1 MVESQAPIEEIISNL
16 KEQLKNNME
25 RVNTI
30 KNQISAIDFSFSS
43 SQDDELER
51 NIEAE
56 KMPVMKKKRD
66 LNPVHV
72 LMTDKAN
79 DLQQSL

>member
-30 KNQISAIDFSFSS
+30 KN
-43 SQDDELER
+43 
-51 NIEAE
+51 
-56 KMPVMKKKRD
+56 
-66 LNPVHV
+66 
-72 LMTDKAN
+72 
-79 DLQQSL
+79 